1 MVATKVVFRK
11 FKEGDIIA
19 LFPREPGT
27 NDTYRSCMSYQH
39 IGQHGSADPGIV
51 SITKLAK
58 PGEYASLAKELRS
71 LGYVLDIKTKIT
83 YEDMLERKRQI
94 NRISR
99 GK

>member
-19 LFPREPGT
+19 LFPRLPGT
-27 NDTYRSCMSYQH
+27 NDPYRSCMSYQH
-39 IGQHGSADPGIV
+39 IGQHGAADPGIV

-83 YEDMLERKRQI
+83 YDDMLERKRQI
-94 NRISR
+94 NKISR